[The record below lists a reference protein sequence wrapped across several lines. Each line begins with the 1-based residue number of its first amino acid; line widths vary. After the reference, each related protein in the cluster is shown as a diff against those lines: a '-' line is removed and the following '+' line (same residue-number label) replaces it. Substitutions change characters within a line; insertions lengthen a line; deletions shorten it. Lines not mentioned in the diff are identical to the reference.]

1 MCLASCLLG
10 SFILFYVTRLHM
22 VIGFCRV
29 KAITLVANNS
39 EYFEVTW
46 FYCRLAEV
54 RKYHHGLINADIIH
68 LWLGTRNTYH
78 WSIRSGC
85 NFGTIL
91 LFIIISFFFFDIQ
104 YYRIIIGLSEFK
116 YKFTKGNLYAPVQL
130 SKHILLL
137 WYIPIWQLS
146 QQDWVV
152 QCMFIIK
159 SRWAIWI
166 KPSSCS
172 AFSWAQSSRPPLV
185 AFYFQTRQKVTQH
198 LFHMAT
204 PLFQEQ
210 CSVMGICVGFLLLL
224 CVA

>member
-1 MCLASCLLG
+1 MAATLG
-10 SFILFYVTRLHM
+10 QFFYL
-22 VIGFCRV
+22 
-29 KAITLVANNS
+29 
-39 EYFEVTW
+39 
-46 FYCRLAEV
+46 
-54 RKYHHGLINADIIH
+54 
-68 LWLGTRNTYH
+68 
-78 WSIRSGC
+78 
-85 NFGTIL
+85 L
-91 LFIIISFFFFDIQ
+91 LFLFFFDIQ

-185 AFYFQTRQKVTQH
+185 ALYFQTRQKVTQCIFTW
-198 LFHMAT
+198 L
-204 PLFQEQ
+204 PL
-210 CSVMGICVGFLLLL
+210 CSKNNVVWWGYVLDSFFCCVWPKRDRKANSIHRVFPSNVFWEVGLVTSVWIVSVPPRSLNYCF
-224 CVA
+224 